1 MQINLTTK
9 HIDLT
14 PTIEE
19 FVNAKA
25 GKLTRYFDRV
35 EQINVLIEKT
45 THGFSIEIISD
56 VEHHDPIVGNAE
68 DEDMYVAI
76 DACVDKSVRQLTDLK
91 SRLRDNKHHRSTGGK
106 ER

>member
-68 DEDMYVAI
+68 DEDM
-76 DACVDKSVRQLTDLK
+76 
-91 SRLRDNKHHRSTGGK
+91 
-106 ER
+106 